1 MEIWIKNKTLQK
13 SVSGL
18 IIFTMLAPAFIFAFY
33 PKRAEAILGVEDTV
47 EPGPIWAA
55 ILVGH
60 TASFSATAAS
70 SGTTAIK
77 NVKQW
82 AAEVLKQTL
91 MRIARRL
98 LDRLT
103 QSTVNWINSGFHGSP
118 LFVENTESFFKDIAK
133 SEIKSFIRMTGYDNS
148 RFPFGRQYALD
159 VIDAYQRQFEIN
171 AEYTLSKVIQ
181 DEAYL
186 DAYRNDFNVGGWNAF
201 LINTQYPQNNY
212 LGYEML
218 ANEELARR
226 LEGTTRS
233 AADTV
238 RDTLQQGLG
247 FLSPETCPS
256 NPTYNNARNA
266 WDRPEFKFNEEY
278 DPPVLEDYGD
288 DVPAFRAA
296 VLEYD
301 DDYDARRA
309 AAYAVWAEE
318 NTCPGGLVNTTPGY
332 VAASQITR
340 ALGSKFSQAE
350 LGAALGNNIA
360 AIFDALLN
368 HFFDKGLTALKS
380 SVNQPPEDDQCDF
393 EYFGEKLEGCEE
405 EEDNTET
412 PPGGTPPENLPA
424 SVDLKINGLDGPSVT
439 VPSGSTL
446 TYAWTSTNATICE
459 FSSPFAGGVET
470 SGINNTIPPS
480 HPYYPSP
487 ESPKAFSLTCWQKAD
502 KTGGNATD
510 TITVN
515 IQQ

>member
-256 NPTYNNARNA
+256 NPAYNNTKNA

-296 VLEYD
+296 VLEYED
-301 DDYDARRA
+301 DHDARRA
-309 AAYAVWAEE
+309 AAYAAWAEE
-318 NTCPGGLVNTTPGY
+318 NTCPGGLVNTTPGS
-332 VAASQITR
+332 VVGAQITK
-340 ALGSKFSQAE
+340 ALGSKFSQTE
-350 LGAALGNNIA
+350 LGAALGNSFA
-360 AIFDALLN
+360 AIFEALVN
-368 HFFDKGLTALKS
+368 NFMSKGLNALSNKI
-380 SVNQPPEDDQCDF
+380 NPPPEDDCDF
-393 EYFGEKLEGCEE
+393 DYFGDKTEE
-405 EEDNTET
+405 C
-412 PPGGTPPENLPA
+412 GGPKPEPTASAPA
-424 SVDLKINGLDGPSVT
+424 PVTVDLKINSSDGPVVAIANNSPLSYMWV
-439 VPSGSTL
+439 S
-446 TYAWTSTNATICE
+446 ANATTCE
-459 FSSPFAGGVET
+459 FSSPLQSGVAIFGSSIVT
-470 SGINNTIPPS
+470 PPN
-480 HPYYPSP
+480 PYYPTP
-487 ESPKAFSLTCWQKAD
+487 EEPKTFSLTCWQKAD
-502 KTGGNATD
+502 KTGGSATD
-510 TITVN
+510 NITVS

>member
-186 DAYRNDFNVGGWNAF
+186 DAYRKDF
-201 LINTQYPQNNY
+201 
-212 LGYEML
+212 
-218 ANEELARR
+218 
-226 LEGTTRS
+226 
-233 AADTV
+233 
-238 RDTLQQGLG
+238 
-247 FLSPETCPS
+247 
-256 NPTYNNARNA
+256 
-266 WDRPEFKFNEEY
+266 
-278 DPPVLEDYGD
+278 
-288 DVPAFRAA
+288 
-296 VLEYD
+296 
-301 DDYDARRA
+301 
-309 AAYAVWAEE
+309 
-318 NTCPGGLVNTTPGY
+318 
-332 VAASQITR
+332 
-340 ALGSKFSQAE
+340 
-350 LGAALGNNIA
+350 
-360 AIFDALLN
+360 
-368 HFFDKGLTALKS
+368 
-380 SVNQPPEDDQCDF
+380 
-393 EYFGEKLEGCEE
+393 YFGCYK
-405 EEDNTET
+405 N
-412 PPGGTPPENLPA
+412 P
-424 SVDLKINGLDGPSVT
+424 
-439 VPSGSTL
+439 
-446 TYAWTSTNATICE
+446 
-459 FSSPFAGGVET
+459 
-470 SGINNTIPPS
+470 
-480 HPYYPSP
+480 H
-487 ESPKAFSLTCWQKAD
+487 
-502 KTGGNATD
+502 
-510 TITVN
+510 
-515 IQQ
+515 

>member
-201 LINTQYPQNNY
+201 LINTQCPQINY
-212 LGYEML
+212 LGDEML

-226 LEGTTRS
+226 LESTTRS

-318 NTCPGGLVNTTPGY
+318 NTCPGGLVNTTPGS
-332 VAASQITR
+332 VVGAQITK
-340 ALGSKFSQAE
+340 ALGSKFSQTE
-350 LGAALGNNIA
+350 LGAALGNSFA
-360 AIFDALLN
+360 AIFEALVN
-368 HFFDKGLTALKS
+368 NFMSKGLNALSNKI
-380 SVNQPPEDDQCDF
+380 NPPPEDDCDF
-393 EYFGEKLEGCEE
+393 DYFGDKTEE
-405 EEDNTET
+405 C
-412 PPGGTPPENLPA
+412 GGPEPEPTASAPA
-424 SVDLKINGLDGPSVT
+424 PVTVDLKINSSDGPVVAIANNSPLSYMWV
-439 VPSGSTL
+439 S
-446 TYAWTSTNATICE
+446 ANATTCE
-459 FSSPFAGGVET
+459 FSSPLQSGVAIFGSSIVT
-470 SGINNTIPPS
+470 PPN
-480 HPYYPSP
+480 PYYPTP
-487 ESPKAFSLTCWQKAD
+487 EEPKTFSLTCWQKAD
-502 KTGGNATD
+502 KTGGSATD
-510 TITVN
+510 NITVS